1 MKWIKF
7 SLFYGCL
14 IFFIN
19 HLYSTLT
26 PYILFHYPFFD
37 FRYLIFI
44 LIQIIWSLLFYQI
57 VYQYICLDTF
67 IKLRLSL
74 YQRSLFFIKQWF
86 IYLIFYTIIHLLFL
100 SLLSIPIPYHF
111 LRLQLSLWSIV
122 FIFSLVFHHI
132 SSYHYVSMVFIMIS
146 IHLFL

>member
-19 HLYSTLT
+19 HLYTTLT

-67 IKLRLSL
+67 MKLRLSL

-100 SLLSIPIPYHF
+100 SLFSIPIPYHF
-111 LRLQLSLWSIV
+111 LGLQLSLWSIV

>member
-111 LRLQLSLWSIV
+111 LGLQLSLWSIV

>member
-111 LRLQLSLWSIV
+111 LGLQLSLWSIV

-132 SSYHYVSMVFIMIS
+132 SSYHYVSMVSIMIS

>member
-14 IFFIN
+14 IFIIN
-19 HLYSTLT
+19 HLYTTLT

-74 YQRSLFFIKQWF
+74 FQRSFFFFKQWF
-86 IYLIFYTIIHLLFL
+86 FYLSFYTIIHLLL
-100 SLLSIPIPYHF
+100 MYLLAIPIPYYF
-111 LRLQLSLWSIV
+111 LGLQLCLWSLV

-132 SSYHYVSMVFIMIS
+132 SSYHYVSMILIMIS

>member
-86 IYLIFYTIIHLLFL
+86 IYLIFYTIIHLLSL

-111 LRLQLSLWSIV
+111 LGLQLSLWSIV

>member
-14 IFFIN
+14 LFFIN

-111 LRLQLSLWSIV
+111 LGLQLSLWSIV